1 MLTEM
6 TADAV
11 RPVRTER
18 LAVMNLYWY
27 QNEMSRKTIRKYSYI
42 SVFLLSSPVVL
53 FKTLVMTIMTISV
66 LVQASNEH

>member
-27 QNEMSRKTIRKYSYI
+27 QNER
-42 SVFLLSSPVVL
+42 SPKNNKRIFIHLRL
-53 FKTLVMTIMTISV
+53 FVIFPCCPFQNLG
-66 LVQASNEH
+66 NEHHDYIRISSGFK

>member
-18 LAVMNLYWY
+18 LAVMNLYDH
-27 QNEMSRKTIRKYSYI
+27 QNEKPTECVQKNVLTSPSFYYPP
-42 SVFLLSSPVVL
+42 LLFFSKL
-53 FKTLVMTIMTISV
+53 G
-66 LVQASNEH
+66 